1 MHEYRMEHLFSCTV
15 DLKNPPET
23 IGPTPD
29 GLRINFYIAGGVV
42 TGQKISG
49 RFLPV
54 GADWAIMR
62 TDGVGVLDI
71 RATIETSDGAL
82 VYVAYQGVI
91 DAGEDGYQQFLEGN
105 TPSTLP
111 LRGAPRLMT
120 SHPDYLWLNR
130 LQCVN
135 VGEADVANSRV
146 AYDLYAIR

>member
-71 RATIETSDGAL
+71 RATIETIDGAL
-82 VYVAYQGVI
+82 PGVPCFQKGTRFALI
-91 DAGEDGYQQFLEGN
+91 AIASQHARVRSLEWGGGGSGQDSSLGEG
-105 TPSTLP
+105 
-111 LRGAPRLMT
+111 
-120 SHPDYLWLNR
+120 
-130 LQCVN
+130 
-135 VGEADVANSRV
+135 
-146 AYDLYAIR
+146 LY